1 MVVISSDMFGK
12 KVLSTG
18 MLHWIRDHDLEIES
32 WAEKTLEESSSY
44 EFLSNLFS
52 SRGNDMLKL
61 LTYQLFKQRA
71 SMHYNSGIMH
81 IANKLT
87 SKFGQIYAI
96 TGAKGGGKTVLA
108 FSLAAECAD
117 SGIDVYYYGI
127 PTELPPFFKK
137 ATTDWNTIPNNSIIL
152 IDEASILF
160 FNRRNDKSNFDMIE
174 QLPVLRHGS
183 KNIIFV
189 TQNTAIVDINLIRLC
204 DGLLFKSWSVI
215 QDKTE
220 RQIFAP
226 ELKYFMPQKK
236 NECLFCDNEEV
247 LSFSHDLPDWWL
259 PQYSTT
265 FKPFE
270 NKEQAIISFLLL
282 LKERPA
288 EEALMLLSLRNPPL
302 SRAEIDAV
310 TRFSDYY
317 GDEFVDQLLDS
328 GATHRL
334 PDLING
340 FITETPIDKIKDDD
354 IGAPIKTYK
363 YEVPYEVRKDWESRQ
378 EDTKRNIDV
387 CINREIRR
395 EIFNSVDNK
404 NFVAGFVGYMGSGK
418 SYSML
423 AMGNMI
429 SQHTLHR
436 NINVDNVHFSGETF
450 LDGLR
455 GMTPQDVIFRDEVIT
470 SFGIGSH
477 RTDDE
482 IENAIETLRKAQIN
496 FLFASPQLK
505 ITAELL
511 KFIFSVYGID
521 KSKGVAK
528 VLVFRPDQYPRYPD
542 GYITLSLPLK
552 VIRDK
557 YDPKAIA
564 YTTKVVERKTNERN
578 YELLAEKAM
587 AKANKDHMYL
597 NSRLEWEAYIRTVY
611 PNHNTSEIKEI
622 GTWCMMKIR
631 QDQGVPDGL

>member
-1 MVVISSDMFGK
+1 MVIISSDMLGK

-18 MLHWIRDHDLEIES
+18 MLQWIREHDLEIES
-32 WAEKTLEESSSY
+32 WAEQTLEESSSI
-44 EFLSNLFS
+44 EFMQNLFS
-52 SRGNDMLKL
+52 NRGNGMLKL
-61 LTYQLFKQRA
+61 LTYQLFKQREH
-71 SMHYNSGIMH
+71 MRYNSGIQH
-81 IANKLT
+81 ITNKLV

-108 FSLAAECAD
+108 FSLAAECAE

-127 PTELPPFFKK
+127 PTELPSFFKK
-137 ATTDWNTIPNNSIIL
+137 ATTDWTQIPNNSIIL

-226 ELKYFMPQKK
+226 ELKYFMPHKK
-236 NECLFCDNEEV
+236 NECLFCDNEEI
-247 LSFSHDLPDWWL
+247 LSFKHELPDWWL

-270 NKEQAIISFLLL
+270 NKEQAIISFILLL
-282 LKERPA
+282 RERTVD
-288 EEALMLLSLRNPPL
+288 EALMLLSLRNPPL
-302 SRAEIDAV
+302 SNIEIDAV
-310 TRFSDYY
+310 TRLMDYY
-317 GDEFVDQLLDS
+317 GNEFINQLLDS
-328 GATHRL
+328 KATHRL
-334 PDLING
+334 PDLINE
-340 FITETPIDKIKDDD
+340 FITETPMNKDED
-354 IGAPIKTYK
+354 IGAPIIKYK
-363 YEVPYEVRKDWESRQ
+363 YEIPYEVYKDWESRPS
-378 EDTKRNIDV
+378 ETKKNIDV
-387 CINREIRR
+387 CINKEIRR

-404 NFVAGFVGYMGSGK
+404 NFVGGFVGYMGSGK

-423 AMGNMI
+423 SMGNMI
-429 SQHTLHR
+429 TQHTNKR
-436 NINVDNVHFSGETF
+436 NINIDNVHFDGET
-450 LDGLR
+450 LLNGLKDIKPR
-455 GMTPQDVIFRDEVIT
+455 EVIFRDEIT
-470 SFGIGSH
+470 ANFGIGAN

-511 KFIFSVYGID
+511 KFVFSVYGID
-521 KSKGVAK
+521 KNAKVAK
-528 VLVFRPDQYPRYPD
+528 ILVFRPDQYPRYPD
-542 GYITLSLPLK
+542 GFITLSIPDK
-552 VIRDK
+552 SIRDK

-564 YTTKVVERKTNERN
+564 YTTKVVDRKTNERN
-578 YELLAEKAM
+578 YKKLAKSVMEKAD
-587 AKANKDHMYL
+587 KEGMYL
-597 NSRLEWEAYIRTVY
+597 ESRLEWEAYIRTVY

-622 GTWCMMKIR
+622 STWCIMIIKN
-631 QDQGVPDGL
+631 DKL